1 LKILNS
7 YIYFRNKDK
16 KQYQMA
22 YLDNTEI
29 TVDAILTKK
38 GRQKLASG
46 QSLNITKFALGDD
59 EIDYTLYEPA
69 HPKGSAYY
77 DSAIRAIPVTEASP
91 DETQVLRYKLVTLP
105 KGTTQIPTVKLGVP
119 SISVN
124 QSEGGVG
131 LTPTTSPS
139 GNTNAG
145 YTVVLADQR
154 AGTLT
159 VTRGANGT
167 GTVPVFLGEEITTTA
182 QVVSGLEFRFTP
194 NPSLTIDIS
203 TTLTVY
209 GNETG
214 GSQTIPVSVIY
225 KATI

>member
-1 LKILNS
+1 
-7 YIYFRNKDK
+7 
-16 KQYQMA
+16 MA
-22 YLDNTEI
+22 YLDNSEI

-46 QSLNITKFALGDD
+46 QSLNITKFALADD

-105 KGTTQIPTVKLGVP
+105 KGTTQIPVVKLGVTA
-119 SISVN
+119 ISVN
-124 QSEGGVG
+124 QTEGGVG
-131 LTPTTSPS
+131 LTPTTSPA
-139 GNTNAG
+139 GNQNAG

-159 VTRGANGT
+159 VTSGATGT
-167 GTVPVFLGEEITTTA
+167 GTIPVFLGEEITTTA

-194 NPSLTIDIS
+194 NPNLKIDVATTI
-203 TTLTVY
+203 TVY

-214 GSQTIPVSVIY
+214 GSQTIPVTVTY
-225 KATI
+225 KQIV

>member
-1 LKILNS
+1 
-7 YIYFRNKDK
+7 
-16 KQYQMA
+16 MA

-91 DETQVLRYKLVTLP
+91 DETQILRYKLVTLP
-105 KGTTQIPTVKLGVP
+105 KGTTQISTVKLGVT
-119 SISVN
+119 SINVN
-124 QSEGGVG
+124 QLEGGVG
-131 LTPTTSPS
+131 LTPTTSPA

-145 YTVVLADQR
+145 YTMVLSDQR

-159 VTRGANGT
+159 VTNGTTGT
-167 GTVPVFLGEEITTTA
+167 GTVPTFLGEEITTTA

-194 NPSLTIDIS
+194 NPNLTIDVA
-203 TTLTVY
+203 TTITVY

-214 GSQTIPVSVIY
+214 GSQTIPVTVTY
-225 KATI
+225 KQTV

>member
-1 LKILNS
+1 
-7 YIYFRNKDK
+7 
-16 KQYQMA
+16 MA

-77 DSAIRAIPVTEASP
+77 DSAIRAIPITEATP

-105 KGTTQIPTVKLGVP
+105 KGTTQIPLVKLGVP
-119 SISVN
+119 SIGVT
-124 QSEGGVG
+124 QLEGGVS
-131 LTPTTSPS
+131 LSPTTSPA
-139 GNTNAG
+139 GNSSAG
-145 YTVVLADQR
+145 YTMVLADQN

-159 VTRGANGT
+159 VTRGASAT
-167 GTVPVFLGEEITTTA
+167 GTVPVFLGEEVSTTA
-182 QVVSGLEFRFTP
+182 QVATGLEFRFTP
-194 NPSLTIDIS
+194 NPSLTFDVS
-203 TTLTVY
+203 TTITVY

-214 GSQTIPVSVIY
+214 GSQTIPV
-225 KATI
+225 TITYQV

>member
-1 LKILNS
+1 
-7 YIYFRNKDK
+7 
-16 KQYQMA
+16 MG
-22 YLDNTEI
+22 YLDNTSI

-46 QSLNITKFALGDD
+46 QDLGITKFALGDD

-77 DSAIRAIPVTEASP
+77 DSAIKAIPILEASP

-105 KGTTQIPTVKLGVP
+105 SGTTQIPIVSLGIA
-119 SISVN
+119 SIPVY
-124 QSEGGVG
+124 QDEGQVA
-131 LTPTTSPS
+131 LSPTTSPL

-154 AGTLT
+154 AGTLA
-159 VTRGANGT
+159 VTQGATAAGSI
-167 GTVPVFLGEEITTTA
+167 PVFLGEEVTTTA
-182 QVVSGLEFRFTP
+182 QVVSGLTFTFQP
-194 NPSLTIDIS
+194 NPSLTTNIT

-214 GSQTIPVSVIY
+214 GSVTIPVVVTYRSNV
-225 KATI
+225 

>member
-1 LKILNS
+1 LVIFILD
-7 YIYFRNKDK
+7 NKELK

-46 QSLNITKFALGDD
+46 QSLNISKFALGDD

-105 KGTTQIPTVKLGVP
+105 KGTTQIPTVRLGVP
-119 SISVN
+119 SIGVN
-124 QSEGGVG
+124 QLEGGVG
-131 LTPTTSPS
+131 LTPTTSPA
-139 GNTNAG
+139 GNASAG
-145 YTVVLADQR
+145 YTVVLTDQR

-159 VTRGANGT
+159 VVRGASAVGS
-167 GTVPVFLGEEITTTA
+167 VPVFLGEEITTTA

-194 NPSLTIDIS
+194 NPNLTIDVA

-214 GSQTIPVSVIY
+214 GSQTIPVTVTY
-225 KATI
+225 KA

>member
-1 LKILNS
+1 
-7 YIYFRNKDK
+7 
-16 KQYQMA
+16 MA

-59 EIDYTLYEPA
+59 EIDYTL
-69 HPKGSAYY
+69 
-77 DSAIRAIPVTEASP
+77 AIPVTEASP

-105 KGTTQIPTVKLGVP
+105 KGTTQIPTVRLGYP
-119 SISVN
+119 QIAVN
-124 QSEGGVG
+124 QNEGVVP
-131 LTPTTSPS
+131 LTPTTTPT
-139 GNTNAG
+139 GNSSAG

-154 AGTLT
+154 AGTIVAT
-159 VTRGANGT
+159 EGATAGN

-182 QVVSGLEFRFTP
+182 QVVSGKRFNFTP
-194 NPSLTIDIS
+194 NPNLTIDIA
-203 TTLTVY
+203 TTITVY

-214 GSQTIPVSVIY
+214 GSQTIPVTVTY
-225 KATI
+225 KA

>member
-1 LKILNS
+1 
-7 YIYFRNKDK
+7 
-16 KQYQMA
+16 MA

-46 QSLNITKFALGDD
+46 QSLNITKFALADD

-105 KGTTQIPTVKLGVP
+105 KGTTQIPVVKLGVTA
-119 SISVN
+119 IAVN
-124 QSEGGVG
+124 QTEGGVS
-131 LTPTTSPS
+131 LSPTTSPA
-139 GNTNAG
+139 GNSNAG

-159 VTRGANGT
+159 VTSGATGT
-167 GTVPVFLGEEITTTA
+167 GTIPVFLGEEITTTA

-194 NPSLTIDIS
+194 NPNLTIDVA
-203 TTLTVY
+203 TTITVY

-214 GSQTIPVSVIY
+214 GSQTIPVTVTY
-225 KATI
+225 KQTV

>member
-1 LKILNS
+1 
-7 YIYFRNKDK
+7 
-16 KQYQMA
+16 MA

-46 QSLNITKFALGDD
+46 QSLSITKFALGDD

-77 DSAIRAIPVTEASP
+77 DSAIRAIPITEASP

-105 KGTTQIPTVKLGVP
+105 KGTTQIASVKLGVP
-119 SISVN
+119 GIAVTQN
-124 QSEGGVG
+124 EGGVD
-131 LTPTTSPS
+131 LRPTTSPS
-139 GNTNAG
+139 GNGTAG

-154 AGTLT
+154 AGTLA
-159 VTRGANGT
+159 VTTAATGNGT
-167 GTVPVFLGEEITTTA
+167 SLFLNDEVTTTA
-182 QVVSGLEFRFTP
+182 TVVNGLRFTFTP
-194 NPSLTIDIS
+194 NPNLKIDIS
-203 TTLTVY
+203 TTITVY

-214 GSQTIPVSVIY
+214 GSQTIPVTVTY
-225 KATI
+225 KQLA